1 MKVYTIIGGVNG
13 TGKSSLTG
21 VLRAQRNDLGVIVDV
36 DRITALAG
44 ASPLE
49 GGKMAIR
56 RIENCLNKGISFT
69 QESTLSGFRTAQ
81 TAARAKQD
89 GYTVRLFYVGLDT
102 PEESLARIANRV
114 KRGGHNIGT
123 EDVLRRFAGRW
134 EAVSKVLPYCDEA
147 HFFDND
153 NGFVEVA
160 EYRNGELL
168 LVGDLRPTWVLE
180 LQQYLLR
187 TEDSRRPIPSG
198 TGAEPFSCQEEVG
211 RKCLLRYEDGEP
223 RRDLSTDEDNLGR
236 CECPRRAAG

>member
-44 ASPLE
+44 VSPLE

-56 RIENCLNKGISFT
+56 RIDDCLDKGISFT
-69 QESTLSGFRTAQ
+69 QESTLSDFHTAQ
-81 TAARAKQD
+81 TAARAKRD

-134 EAVSKVLPYCDEA
+134 EAVSKVLPYCDGA

-160 EYRNGELL
+160 EYKNGELL
-168 LVGDLRPTWVLE
+168 LVGDLRPAWVLE
-180 LQQYLLR
+180 LQQYLLH
-187 TEDSRRPIPSG
+187 
-198 TGAEPFSCQEEVG
+198 AEGS
-211 RKCLLRYEDGEP
+211 KDGEA
-223 RRDLSTDEDNLGR
+223 E
-236 CECPRRAAG
+236 

>member
-44 ASPLE
+44 VSPLE

-56 RIENCLNKGISFT
+56 RIDDCLDKGISFT

-89 GYTVRLFYVGLDT
+89 GYTVRLYYVGLDT

-134 EAVSKVLPYCDEA
+134 EAVSKVRLCR
-147 HFFDND
+147 
-153 NGFVEVA
+153 G
-160 EYRNGELL
+160 
-168 LVGDLRPTWVLE
+168 
-180 LQQYLLR
+180 
-187 TEDSRRPIPSG
+187 RRV
-198 TGAEPFSCQEEVG
+198 Q
-211 RKCLLRYEDGEP
+211 K
-223 RRDLSTDEDNLGR
+223 
-236 CECPRRAAG
+236 RRAAACWRSSPGMGAGIAAVSSSRRRLKGR